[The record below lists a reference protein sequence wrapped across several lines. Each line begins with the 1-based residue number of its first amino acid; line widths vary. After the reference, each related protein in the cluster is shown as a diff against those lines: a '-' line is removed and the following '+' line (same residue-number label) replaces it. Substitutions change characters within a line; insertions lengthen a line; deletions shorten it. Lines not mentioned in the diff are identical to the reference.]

1 MDSLVYW
8 IWLSLA
14 CIPGS
19 TAFAD
24 LMKKFSDAE
33 EIYNATDRQ
42 IRSCINPKI
51 SDCSAL
57 YDKSLERAEQV
68 YTFCKQKGVGI
79 VTYEDI
85 DYPKLLR
92 RIDNPPV
99 LLYYRGKIPKWN
111 DTFRCAIVGTRSLS
125 SYGRKIAYNLG
136 YDLAKLGWIVV
147 SGMAKGIDAVSQVGA
162 LEGGGVTVAVL
173 GSGIDVCYPS
183 EHLTLAR
190 EIVKT
195 GCIFTEYPP
204 GTKPLRRNF
213 PTRNR
218 LISGMCDATV
228 IVEADINSG
237 AMITAHRAK
246 DQKRQLFAVPS
257 MADLYFR
264 SGTNELIKN
273 GARICSGVMDI
284 VNDFCVPGGFVM
296 RNPEALNTD
305 PQTNFMSVLSKYK
318 VVANTPDDNIYVPSG
333 RREKPVNDFLPPR
346 TKQEIAKVNEQL
358 EDVSEPD
365 EPTPAPVSAV
375 ASESTSKSESNPETK
390 PKPKRKKSKGQQRL
404 DEVNRQLEIY
414 KEENFT
420 SNDAIAGFS
429 KDQIKIYKKIPRE
442 GDCPL
447 ESLLLE
453 GMEMKTLMRYL
464 LKMEMNRLIV
474 VLPGDRVAR
483 RKNW

>member
-14 CIPGS
+14 CTPGS
-19 TAFAD
+19 TVFAD
-24 LMKKFSDAE
+24 LMKKFSGAE

-51 SDCSAL
+51 SDCSSL
-57 YDKSLERAEQV
+57 YDKNLERAESI
-68 YTFCKQKGVGI
+68 YNFCQTKFVGI
-79 VTYEDI
+79 VTYNDD
-85 DYPKLLR
+85 DYPKLLK

-99 LLYYRGKIPKWN
+99 LLYYRGKIPKWS
-111 DTFRCAIVGTRSLS
+111 DTFRCAVVGTRSLT
-125 SYGRKIAYNLG
+125 SYGRKVAYNVAF
-136 YDLAKLGWIVV
+136 DLAKLGSVVV
-147 SGMAKGIDAVSQVGA
+147 SGMAKGIDAVAHVGA
-162 LEGGGVTVAVL
+162 LEGGGITVAVL

-213 PTRNR
+213 PVRNR
-218 LISGMCDATV
+218 LISGMCDTTV

-237 AMITAHRAK
+237 AIITAHRAME
-246 DQKRQLFAVPS
+246 QKRQLFAVPS
-257 MADLYFR
+257 PVDLYHR
-264 SGTNELIKN
+264 SGTNDLIKN
-273 GARICSGVMDI
+273 GARICSSVMDI

-296 RNPEALNTD
+296 RSIGSLNVK
-305 PQTNFMSVLSKYK
+305 PQTNFLPTLADYRI
-318 VVANTPDDNIYVPSG
+318 VANTPDDPIYTPSG
-333 RREKPVNDFLPPR
+333 RRSKPVNNYLPS
-346 TKQEIAKVNEQL
+346 KNKKEIKKAQEKAE
-358 EDVSEPD
+358 E
-365 EPTPAPVSAV
+365 V
-375 ASESTSKSESNPETK
+375 AKSEKAAGESEK
-390 PKPKRKKSKGQQRL
+390 PNGDSTEYPPDNGRHKVVYYNESS
-404 DEVNRQLEIY
+404 Y
-414 KEENFT
+414 TENEP
-420 SNDAIAGFS
+420 IAGFS
-429 KDQIKIYKKIPRE
+429 RDQIKIYKRIPPN
-442 GDCPL
+442 GDCSL

-464 LKMEMNRLIV
+464 LKMEINKLIV